1 MDYLTKCAPQRV
13 FYYFEQLSRIPRGS
27 GNMAGVSAY
36 CLQFAQAHGL
46 DATRDKQDNV
56 IIRKPASPGHE
67 AADPVILQGHL
78 DMVCEK
84 LPGSDFDFTK
94 DPLHLQ
100 LEGDWLTADGT
111 TLGADNGIAIAMILA
126 ILEDTTLA
134 HPALEAVFTTDEE
147 TGLFGAAALDTSCLQ
162 GKTLIN
168 LDSEDEGVLTVSC
181 AGGIRVTGALPVRRT
196 HCTLPGLRIT
206 VGGLRGGHSGA
217 QIHEGRGSAIQLLA
231 RLLLHCSAAAPFALV
246 GLDGGGRDNV
256 IAAHATA
263 TLTAE
268 PDALAAIQQAAAQ
281 LQAAYQAELVTTD
294 PGITVTVDAL
304 PAEKRS
310 ALTLE
315 DTRRA
320 VQLLASCPQGVIAM
334 SQDLPGL
341 VQTSLNLGILQL
353 SGEQL
358 QVDFSVRSSCE
369 SQKDML
375 VARLGALFGLAG
387 GEIHTHGNYPG
398 WAFLRHSPLRDH
410 MVETWQQMFGA
421 APKVEAIHAGLECGL
436 FAGKI
441 PGLDAVSLGPQ
452 MQEVHTVNERLSIA
466 STQRVYRYVC
476 QVLATWGTQKE
487 EL

>member
-1 MDYLTKCAPQRV
+1 MDCLTKCAPQRV

-181 AGGIRVTGALPVRRT
+181 AGGIRVTGTLPVRRT

-206 VGGLRGGHSGA
+206 VGGLRGGHSDPAAGPA
-217 QIHEGRGSAIQLLA
+217 PAALQRGSAICPR
-231 RLLLHCSAAAPFALV
+231 RL
-246 GLDGGGRDNV
+246 RRRR
-256 IAAHATA
+256 
-263 TLTAE
+263 
-268 PDALAAIQQAAAQ
+268 
-281 LQAAYQAELVTTD
+281 
-294 PGITVTVDAL
+294 PG
-304 PAEKRS
+304 
-310 ALTLE
+310 
-315 DTRRA
+315 
-320 VQLLASCPQGVIAM
+320 
-334 SQDLPGL
+334 
-341 VQTSLNLGILQL
+341 
-353 SGEQL
+353 
-358 QVDFSVRSSCE
+358 
-369 SQKDML
+369 
-375 VARLGALFGLAG
+375 
-387 GEIHTHGNYPG
+387 
-398 WAFLRHSPLRDH
+398 
-410 MVETWQQMFGA
+410 
-421 APKVEAIHAGLECGL
+421 
-436 FAGKI
+436 
-441 PGLDAVSLGPQ
+441 
-452 MQEVHTVNERLSIA
+452 
-466 STQRVYRYVC
+466 
-476 QVLATWGTQKE
+476 
-487 EL
+487 